1 MLKSLP
7 KEAFLKNFDSWNE
20 IKKKMSKEKK
30 PRSFQEMDIFNVR
43 IGKNV
48 GFEQNGVGNQYVRP
62 VLILKKF
69 NKHFFFAIPL
79 STTTKKSPYNFEF
92 EFMEEK
98 QSVALLSQLRNMD
111 AKRLLNKIGKIKKDD
126 FQELKRQLIEIME

>member
-1 MLKSLP
+1 
-7 KEAFLKNFDSWNE
+7 LKNFDSWND
-20 IKKKMSKEKK
+20 IKKKISKDTK
-30 PRSFQEMDIFNVR
+30 PRSFQEMDIFNVK

-62 VLILKKF
+62 VIILKKF
-69 NKHFFFAIPL
+69 NRHFFYAIPL

-92 EFMEEK
+92 EFKKGVE
-98 QSVALLSQLRNMD
+98 SVALLSQLRNMD

-126 FQELKRQLIEIME
+126 FLELKKRLKEIID

>member
-1 MLKSLP
+1 
-7 KEAFLKNFDSWNE
+7 
-20 IKKKMSKEKK
+20 MSKEKK

>member
-1 MLKSLP
+1 LKH
-7 KEAFLKNFDSWNE
+7 FDNWND
-20 IKKKMSKEKK
+20 IKKKISKVKK
-30 PRSFQEMDIFNVR
+30 PRSFQEMDIFNVK
-43 IGKNV
+43 IGKNI

-79 STTTKKSPYNFEF
+79 STTTKQSSYNFEF
-92 EFMEEK
+92 EFLEDK

-126 FQELKRQLIEIME
+126 FQALKKQLIEIME

>member
-1 MLKSLP
+1 MKH
-7 KEAFLKNFDSWNE
+7 FDNWND
-20 IKKKMSKEKK
+20 IKKKISKVKK
-30 PRSFQEMDIFNVR
+30 PRSFQEMDIFNVK
-43 IGKNV
+43 IGKNI

-79 STTTKKSPYNFEF
+79 STTTKQSSYNFEF
-92 EFMEEK
+92 EFLEDK

-126 FQELKRQLIEIME
+126 FQALKKQLIEIME

>member
-1 MLKSLP
+1 MKH
-7 KEAFLKNFDSWNE
+7 FDNWND
-20 IKKKMSKEKK
+20 IKKKISKEKK
-30 PRSFQEMDIFNVR
+30 PRSFQEMDIFNVK
-43 IGKNV
+43 IGKNI

-79 STTTKKSPYNFEF
+79 STTTKQSPYNFEF
-92 EFMEEK
+92 EFLEDK

-126 FQELKRQLIEIME
+126 FQALKKQLIEIME